1 MNVNHNERIDYLL
14 AKFYAV
20 ESSTAEN
27 DELFEYFLY
36 TNPLPD
42 CYADDMPLIRAFAIM
57 RYCKT
62 TEAEFRQSLKA
73 ARQTAETRKRLVPK
87 PVLRIAAAAACVA
100 AIAIGFWAISTDA
113 VPTVPTYDM
122 LQPTQVAQAEVPAK
136 QHTQQLNAETGTTTT
151 DNEMKNTAVKPT
163 YKHTETI
170 YAEHKGDIEEMSDAL
185 YGNTAAADIV
195 EQEPQ
200 PILLAEAESKIHAE
214 QYYADTAYMIADA
227 EPIYN
232 NLEMYC
238 STKCM
243 NNEVIM
249 YLDRLME
256 NTGIM

>member
-73 ARQTAETRKRLVPK
+73 ARQTAKTRKRFVPK

-100 AIAIGFWAISTDA
+100 AVAVGFWAVSTDV

-122 LQPTQVAQAEVPAK
+122 LQPTQVAQAEAPAE
-136 QHTQQLNAETGTTTT
+136 QQTLEISTTAPTYPATT
-151 DNEMKNTAVKPT
+151 DNEIKNTTEQTA
-163 YKHTETI
+163 YKHTETM
-170 YAEHKGDIEEMSDAL
+170 YAEHKSDIDEMSDIL
-185 YGNTAAADIV
+185 FDNTAAAAIA

-200 PILLAEAESKIHAE
+200 PMLLAEAETQTQIEQNLVAE
-214 QYYADTAYMIADA
+214 TAYMIADA
-227 EPIYN
+227 GDVYDV
-232 NLEMYC
+232 LEMYC
-238 STKCM
+238 STRCSSS
-243 NNEVIM
+243 EVTKAFLKSMTKI
-249 YLDRLME
+249 
-256 NTGIM
+256 